1 MTDSTLP
8 QNYTGVPIPE
18 GVSDVVARFMRYV
31 QVYTTSDPDNDT
43 QVPSTA
49 TQFDMA
55 RMLEADLREL
65 GCQDVCVDEHAYVTA
80 TVPASS
86 GAEDLPA
93 LGLCAHMDSAPDA
106 PGKGVAPH
114 IVHYEGGPLVSGI
127 VNGEPVQST
136 PDQVPDLDKF
146 VGMDIVCSDGTTL
159 LSADDKAGVAEIMSL
174 IARLK
179 AHPELPHPTL
189 KIAFVP
195 DEEIGHGAELLDLD
209 KFGAAWCY
217 TVDGET
223 LGEVNYETFSACEA
237 NISFTGVMVHPGSAK
252 DIMVNAITVA
262 REFDALL
269 PAHERPEHTEGY
281 DGFFMPTEVSGDA
294 NAVKLQYIVR
304 DFDSAK
310 FEARQ
315 QLLYDI
321 AAFLNKRHGAGT
333 VEVSIKPE
341 YRNMA
346 ECFEGLE
353 FLVENALEANREA
366 GITDAHCVAVR
377 GGTDGSQLTFRGLPC
392 PNIATGGYNAHS
404 VREFV
409 PVPSLEI
416 TVDVLEHLVAKFAV
430 AQQ

>member
-1 MTDSTLP
+1 M
-8 QNYTGVPIPE
+8 
-18 GVSDVVARFMRYV
+18 
-31 QVYTTSDPDNDT
+31 
-43 QVPSTA
+43 
-49 TQFDMA
+49 
-55 RMLEADLREL
+55 
-65 GCQDVCVDEHAYVTA
+65 
-80 TVPASS
+80 
-86 GAEDLPA
+86 
-93 LGLCAHMDSAPDA
+93 
-106 PGKGVAPH
+106 
-114 IVHYEGGPLVSGI
+114 
-127 VNGEPVQST
+127 
-136 PDQVPDLDKF
+136 PDLDKF

-179 AHPELPHPTL
+179 EHPEIAHPTL

-209 KFGAAWCY
+209 SFGAAWCY

-237 NISFTGVMVHPGSAK
+237 NITFTGVMVHPGSAK

-281 DGFFMPTEVSGDA
+281 EGFFMPTEISGDA
-294 NAVKLQYIVR
+294 NVVKLQYIVR

-315 QLLYDI
+315 QLLFEI
-321 AAFLNKRHGAGT
+321 ADFLNKRHGEGT
-333 VEVSIKPE
+333 VEISIKPE

-353 FLVENALEANREA
+353 FLVDNAL
-366 GITDAHCVAVR
+366 
-377 GGTDGSQLTFRGLPC
+377 
-392 PNIATGGYNAHS
+392 
-404 VREFV
+404 
-409 PVPSLEI
+409 
-416 TVDVLEHLVAKFAV
+416 
-430 AQQ
+430 